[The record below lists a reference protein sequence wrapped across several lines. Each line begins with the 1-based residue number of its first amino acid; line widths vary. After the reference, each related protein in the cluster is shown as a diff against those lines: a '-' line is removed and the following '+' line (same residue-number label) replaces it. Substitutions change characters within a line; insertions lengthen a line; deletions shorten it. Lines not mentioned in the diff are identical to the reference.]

1 MRVIVDGFGGD
12 NAPLSVCEGSVM
24 AVKELG
30 VKITIVGDTKKLRSV
45 FSEKGLS
52 EDGIEFADAPDVMGM
67 EDEPTEIIKSKKNSS
82 MAVGLTMVKDGAGDA
97 FVSAGSTGALLVGA
111 TLLVKRIRGVK
122 RAALAPII
130 PSIECNYML
139 IDCGANVECRPE
151 MLVQFGVMGS
161 VYMKRMM
168 NVASPRVGLL
178 NIGTERTKGSPLQ
191 VESYPLFEAAPFN
204 FVGNAEARDVPFGG
218 FDVVVADGFSGNIVL
233 KMTEGLSSALLGQI
247 KGIFK
252 RNLLTKIGAATVLG
266 PMKEFKKKMDYTEV
280 GGAPLMGIAAP
291 VIKAHGSSSGKAFY
305 NAIRQ
310 AAAYAESGMIGEIE
324 ATLNTPEAAK

>member
-1 MRVIVDGFGGD
+1 MKIIVDGFGGD
-12 NAPLSVCEGSVM
+12 NAPASVCEGAAL

-30 VKITIVGDTKKLRSV
+30 VQVTIVGDVDKLHSV

-52 EDGIEFADAPDVMGM
+52 EDGIDFASAPDVIDM
-67 EDEPTEIIKSKKNSS
+67 ECEPTEIIKSKSDSS
-82 MAVGLTMVKDGAGDA
+82 MAVGLKMLRDGQGEA

-111 TLLVKRIRGVK
+111 TLIVKRIHGVK

-130 PSIECNYML
+130 PSIEGNYML

-161 VYMKRMM
+161 VYMKHMM
-168 NVASPRVGLL
+168 KVETPRVGLL
-178 NIGTERTKGSPLQ
+178 NIGTERSKGTALQ
-191 VESYPLFEAAPFN
+191 VESYPLFETAPFR
-204 FVGNAEARDVPFGG
+204 FVGNAEARDIPFGG
-218 FDVVVADGFSGNIVL
+218 FDVVVADGFSGNLVL
-233 KMTEGLSSALLGQI
+233 KMTEGLSSALIGQI

-252 RNLLTKIGAATVLG
+252 KNLLTKLGAATVLG

-280 GGAPLMGIAAP
+280 GGAPLMGISAP
-291 VIKAHGSSSGKAFY
+291 VIKAHGSSSGKAFF

-310 AAAYAESGMIGEIE
+310 AAAYAQSGMIKEIE
-324 ATLNTPEAAK
+324 NTLTAKEA

>member
-1 MRVIVDGFGGD
+1 MKIIVDGFGGD
-12 NAPLSVCEGSVM
+12 NAPACVCEGAAL

-30 VKITIVGDTKKLRSV
+30 VSVSIVGDTDRLRSV

-52 EDGIEFADAPDVMGM
+52 EDGIDFVPAPDVIGM
-67 EDEPTEIIKSKKNSS
+67 EDEPTEIIRSKSDSS
-82 MAVGLTMVKDGAGDA
+82 MAVGLRMLKEGKGDA

-111 TLLVKRIRGVK
+111 TLIVKRIRGVK

-130 PSIECNYML
+130 PSIEGNYML

-161 VYMKRMM
+161 VYIKRMM
-168 NVASPRVGLL
+168 QVKEPRVGLL
-178 NIGTERTKGSPLQ
+178 NIGTEKSKGTPLQ
-191 VESYPLFEAAPFN
+191 VESYPLFEAAPFH
-204 FVGNAEARDVPFGG
+204 FVGNAEARDIPFGG
-218 FDVVVADGFSGNIVL
+218 FDVVVSDGFSGNLVL
-233 KMTEGLSSALLGQI
+233 KLTEGLAGALIGEI

-252 RNLLTKIGAATVLG
+252 KNLLTKLGAATVLG

-280 GGAPLMGIAAP
+280 GGAPLMGISAP
-291 VIKAHGSSSGKAFY
+291 VIKAHGSSSGKAFF

-310 AAAYAESGMIGEIE
+310 AADYARSGMIGEIE
-324 ATLNTPEAAK
+324 STLAKKEA